1 MFRITISSLLNKMN
15 KGAVMRIIVS
25 PEEAATSIRQFQ
37 SEISASTLL
46 QERLGYARSWYALRV
61 DDGYLYAPSKWVGY
75 ANMTAEAYVSSSKKM
90 DGRKTEFALKAWF
103 EAIAR
108 NTPAHN
114 LHLRNL
120 GEFMSQFGKTPSTET
135 RFNMFAVVVDPV
147 QQNDDPTE
155 RLLDLLVAVA
165 LTLPPEARARL
176 RKRIS

>member
-1 MFRITISSLLNKMN
+1 MFLKTMPSSLNKMN
-15 KGAVMRIIVS
+15 KGAAMRIIVS

-37 SEISASTLL
+37 SEISTSTPL
-46 QERLGYARSWYALRV
+46 QERLGYARSWYVLRV

-75 ANMTAEAYVSSSKKM
+75 ADMTADAYVSSSREM

-103 EAIAR
+103 DAIPR
-108 NTPAHN
+108 NTAVHN

-147 QQNDDPTE
+147 QLNDDPTE
-155 RLLDLLVAVA
+155 HLLDLLVAVA
-165 LTLPPEARARL
+165 LTLPPESRARL